1 VVAPA
6 VLPPVFCSYSAAA
19 TLRNRPGYPHRANAL
34 KEHRRQKTGGA
45 AAALKSQVR
54 RLACATGTGVPRF
67 HGIDRVRSGFYNRIE
82 LKLLLSRCGCGMDR
96 IRLSIVGVS
105 ISIVVCLIAAG
116 QQTDSQDSQKDKDK
130 AQTLR
135 ETVSKPLTEKQKK
148 KKEAQ
153 LKRELESPYRKWLNE
168 DVTYIITDEER
179 AAFKRLQTDEEREQ
193 FIENFWLRRDPTP
206 DTVENEFKE
215 EHYRRIAY
223 ANENF
228 ASGIP
233 GWMTDRGRI
242 YIEYGPPD
250 EIEDHSSGGFYN
262 RPMEEG
268 GGETSTYPFVQ
279 WRYRYIEG
287 MGNNVVLE
295 FVDPSMSGEFHL
307 TMDPSEKD
315 ALLYVPGAGLTI
327 MEEMGLSSK
336 NQRFNNTDGTHLA
349 APFGGQPENV
359 HEFDRLENWAAI
371 NKPPKGQF
379 PDLEAQVN
387 SKISY
392 NILPCKVRTDFF
404 PVTDASVLTYVTVQ
418 FENKDLQFASKEGLQ
433 RATVNI
439 FGRITTMTRRIV
451 TTFEDTVTVNAIP
464 ASLQATQAQKSI
476 YQKTMPLLPGT
487 YRLNVV
493 SKDLT
498 AGNMNNYEAAITV
511 PRLDPDKAS
520 TSTMMLADIIEKVPM
535 KSIGAGQFIIGDSKV
550 RPRMDDVFKHDEKM
564 GIYLKVYNLGADQAT
579 HKPVGTVEYE
589 LVRSGSNEKIFDF
602 TEDLNEIPDASAS
615 QLTIEKFLPL
625 KSLLPGQYT
634 LRMKIT
640 DKNRNQTLTPSA
652 PFTVT

>member
-1 VVAPA
+1 
-6 VLPPVFCSYSAAA
+6 
-19 TLRNRPGYPHRANAL
+19 
-34 KEHRRQKTGGA
+34 
-45 AAALKSQVR
+45 
-54 RLACATGTGVPRF
+54 
-67 HGIDRVRSGFYNRIE
+67 
-82 LKLLLSRCGCGMDR
+82 MDR
-96 IRLSIVGVS
+96 IRLSIVCVS
-105 ISIVVCLIAAG
+105 ISVVVCLIAAG
-116 QQTDSQDSQKDKDK
+116 QQTDSKDSQADKDK
-130 AQTLR
+130 AQALR

-168 DVTYIITDEER
+168 DVSYIITDEER

-223 ANENF
+223 ANEHY

-233 GWMTDRGRI
+233 GWKTDRGRI
-242 YIEYGPPD
+242 YIVYGPPD
-250 EIEDHSSGGFYN
+250 EIEDHSSGGFYE
-262 RPMEEG
+262 RPPEEG
-268 GGETSTYPFVQ
+268 GGETSTYPFQQ
-279 WRYRYIEG
+279 WRYRYVEG
-287 MGNNVVLE
+287 IGNNVILE
-295 FVDPSMSGEFHL
+295 FVDPTMTGEFHL

-315 ALLYVPGAGLTI
+315 ALLYVPGAGLTM
-327 MEEMGLSSK
+327 MEQMGMTTK
-336 NQRFNNTDGTHLA
+336 TARFNNTDGTHLGQS
-349 APFGGQPENV
+349 FGGQPESMM
-359 HEFDRLENWAAI
+359 EFTRLENYTAI
-371 NKPPKGQF
+371 FKPPKTQF
-379 PDLEAQVN
+379 PDLEAQVY

-392 NILPCKVRTDFF
+392 NILPCKVRVDFF

-418 FENKDLQFASKEGLQ
+418 FDNKDLQFTSKEGLQ

-451 TTFEDTVTVNAIP
+451 TTFEDTIIVNTTP
-464 ASLQATQAQKSI
+464 QQLQAYQALKSI
-476 YQKTMPLLPGT
+476 YQKGIPLAPGT

-498 AGNMNNYEAAITV
+498 AGNMNNFEAAITV

-520 TSTMMLADIIEKVPM
+520 FSSVMLADIIEKVAM
-535 KSIGAGQFIIGDSKV
+535 KSIGTGQFIIGESKV
-550 RPRMDDVFKHDEKM
+550 RPRMDDVFKHEEKM
-564 GIYLKVYNLGADQAT
+564 GIYFKVYNLGADQTT
-579 HKPVGTVEYE
+579 HKPAGSVEYE
-589 LVRSGSNEKIFDF
+589 LVRSGSNERIFDVTQDF
-602 TEDLNEIPDASAS
+602 NEIPDASAS
-615 QLTIEKFLPL
+615 QMTIERFLPL

-652 PFTVT
+652 KFTVT